1 VSAVLMAT
9 VFGMALGGWL
19 SGMTFDLTGSY
30 QAAFLNGILWN
41 LLNLAIAVTL
51 LRRPGTPAAQMPQ
64 VHRAIAKE
72 RARRLR
78 EKGETAL
85 RRHLDQEI
93 GGCRRVMAESR
104 ALGRTEQFVPV
115 RLARPTEPG
124 VTLDLTMTG
133 HDGRQLL
140 AA

>member
-1 VSAVLMAT
+1 
-9 VFGMALGGWL
+9 
-19 SGMTFDLTGSY
+19 
-30 QAAFLNGILWN
+30 
-41 LLNLAIAVTL
+41 
-51 LRRPGTPAAQMPQ
+51 MPQ

-78 EKGETAL
+78 EKGEMAL

-93 GGCRRVMAESR
+93 GCRRRVLAESR

-115 RLARPTEPG
+115 RLATPTEPG
-124 VTLDLTMTG
+124 VIFNLTMTG
-133 HDGRQLL
+133 HDGRQLV

>member
-1 VSAVLMAT
+1 MFARSLELVDECGLT
-9 VFGMALGGWL
+9 QLHVFPF
-19 SGMTFDLTGSY
+19 SP
-30 QAAFLNGILWN
+30 
-41 LLNLAIAVTL
+41 
-51 LRRPGTPAAQMPQ
+51 RPGTPAARMPQ

-78 EKGETAL
+78 EKGEMAL

-93 GGCRRVMAESR
+93 GCRRRVLAESR

-115 RLARPTEPG
+115 RLATPTEPG
-124 VTLDLTMTG
+124 VIFNLTMTG
-133 HDGRQLL
+133 HDGRQLM